1 MPERAQGTESQRGK
15 PHQWAPELYN
25 RTGSP
30 RTSSCTSPGSWL
42 EVQTPCWLT
51 EHKNKK
57 EEERR
62 RRRWRWSQRR
72 RRKRG
77 SQIPRQTSRVRTCSL
92 VRFPGTLCLKSV
104 TLVKAGISTS
114 KDVVD
119 DENLRVQSQYN
130 TETGNSKANY
140 IIISNYNYIKLY
152 KTAKNNS
159 GVSI

>member
-1 MPERAQGTESQRGK
+1 MKTKKKKKKGLSDPTPDLQSQNLQFGK
-15 PHQWAPELYN
+15 
-25 RTGSP
+25 
-30 RTSSCTSPGSWL
+30 
-42 EVQTPCWLT
+42 
-51 EHKNKK
+51 
-57 EEERR
+57 
-62 RRRWRWSQRR
+62 
-72 RRKRG
+72 
-77 SQIPRQTSRVRTCSL
+77 I
-92 VRFPGTLCLKSV
+92 PGTLWLKSV

-159 GVSI
+159 GVSV